1 MQSRDENRRKQV
13 GKPLNHFR
21 FRFLLRK
28 TGAGAEKPGTGAE
41 TGYNGYGNGRE
52 PENLPEYIMI

>member
-1 MQSRDENRRKQV
+1 MAGGFRDENGREQA
-13 GKPLNHFR
+13 GKPRNHFR

-28 TGAGAEKPGTGAE
+28 MGVGA
-41 TGYNGYGNGRE
+41 GYNGYGNGRE